1 MTWWTSMVKSGPAR
15 SRPCGHPPLYQPLY
29 LLRAALWARVESHHR
44 LGAEERLRRR
54 CGAGPKSSICG
65 CPWTTQADYGLVS
78 KSAFDVRM
86 GIMQR
91 TPNRDL
97 RRAASPSDVRGAQHA
112 FYGATADFSET
123 ALAAFADAFL
133 AGELSPHVKPDPR
146 DE

>member
-1 MTWWTSMVKSGPAR
+1 MVKSGLAR
-15 SRPCGHPPLYQPLY
+15 SRSCDQHRSNHPYTYTCSGLPSGPEW
-29 LLRAALWARVESHHR
+29 RAAWITKRDCGSAAVPAHS
-44 LGAEERLRRR
+44 RRF
-54 CGAGPKSSICG
+54 CLS
-65 CPWTTQADYGLVS
+65 WTIQADYGLVS

-112 FYGATADFSET
+112 FYGSTADFSET

-133 AGELSPHVKPDPR
+133 AGELIAHVKPDPR
-146 DE
+146 DEL

>member
-1 MTWWTSMVKSGPAR
+1 M
-15 SRPCGHPPLYQPLY
+15 
-29 LLRAALWARVESHHR
+29 
-44 LGAEERLRRR
+44 
-54 CGAGPKSSICG
+54 
-65 CPWTTQADYGLVS
+65 S

-97 RRAASPSDVRGAQHA
+97 RRAASPSGVRGAQHA

-146 DE
+146 DEL